1 MGTQQQKGQERVHR
15 TTTPFW
21 RSRWSAVAMLSVIS
35 AVVITCLLSQM
46 QAFTVL
52 DGGRRF
58 IISARTADVTEAMR
72 LAGVTVGEHDA
83 VRCTGNE
90 ITINRAFAVTVT
102 VDGDTRQVYLTGG
115 TVGDALAEAG
125 VDTEEY
131 RLVNALVSDT
141 LDEGADIC
149 LESVLNYAERE
160 EREELAF
167 EKTVQYT
174 PDLPKGVSRVLQEGR
189 CGEVVRLVRDTV
201 VDGEVISSVVL
212 SEQRTEPVT
221 EIRLVGTT
229 VGMALSPAPYDIPLD
244 ELGQPIGY
252 KSLTVGQCTA
262 YTNDRGLCGKYT
274 STGRVAAVGVVA
286 VDPRVIPY
294 GTELY
299 IVSAD
304 GSVVYGY
311 AIAGDTGGALTSGR
325 VLVDLFM
332 DTYEDCMQFGRR
344 NMNVYI
350 LN

>member
-1 MGTQQQKGQERVHR
+1 MGTQQQNGYERVR
-15 TTTPFW
+15 RDMTPFW
-21 RSRWSAVAMLSVIS
+21 RSRWSAVALLSVIS

-46 QAFTVL
+46 QAFTIL
-52 DGGRRF
+52 DGGQRF
-58 IISARTADVTEAMR
+58 IISARTADAAEAMR

-83 VRCTGNE
+83 VRRTGNE
-90 ITINRAFAVTVT
+90 ITIDRAFAVTVT
-102 VDGDTRQVYLTGG
+102 VDGETRQVYLTGG

-141 LDEGADIC
+141 LDEGDDIC
-149 LESVLNYAERE
+149 LESVLNYAERQ
-160 EREELAF
+160 EREEVPF

-174 PDLPKGVSRVLQEGR
+174 PDLPKGVSRVLQAGR
-189 CGEVVRLVRDTV
+189 CGEVVRMVRDTV
-201 VDGEVISSVVL
+201 VDGEVISTVVL

-229 VGMALSPAPYDIPLD
+229 VGMAMSSAPYDIELD

-304 GSVVYGY
+304 GSIVYGY

-325 VLVDLFM
+325 VLIDLFM

-344 NMNVYI
+344 DMNVYI

>member
-1 MGTQQQKGQERVHR
+1 MGTQEQRKNARTHR
-15 TTTPFW
+15 GTAFGC
-21 RSRWSAVAMLSVIS
+21 SRWSAVAMLSVIS

-52 DGGRRF
+52 DGGQRF
-58 IISARTADVTEAMR
+58 VISALTTDATEAMQ

-83 VRCTGNE
+83 IRCTGNE
-90 ITINRAFAVTVT
+90 VTIDRAFAVTVT
-102 VDGDTRQVYLTGG
+102 VDGETRQVYLTGG

-131 RLVNALVSDT
+131 RLVNALVTDA
-141 LDEGADIC
+141 LGEGADIC
-149 LESVLNYAERE
+149 LESVLNYAERTE
-160 EREELAF
+160 HEVLPHDVE
-167 EKTVQYT
+167 VQYT
-174 PDLPKGVSRVLQEGR
+174 ATLPKGVSRVVQAGR
-189 CGEVVRLVRDTV
+189 DGEIVRVVRDTV

-212 SEQRTEPVT
+212 SEQRTEPLT
-221 EIRLVGTT
+221 ETRLVGTT
-229 VGMALSPAPYDIPLD
+229 VGMAMSTAPYDIELD

-252 KSLTVGQCTA
+252 KSLTVGECTA

-344 NMNVYI
+344 DMNVYI

>member
-1 MGTQQQKGQERVHR
+1 MGTQHQKNRERVR
-15 TTTPFW
+15 RDVTPFW
-21 RSRWSAVAMLSVIS
+21 RSRWMATALLSVIS

-46 QAFTVL
+46 QAFTIL

-58 IISARTADVTEAMR
+58 TISARTTDVTEAMR

-90 ITINRAFAVTVT
+90 ITIDRAFAVTVT
-102 VDGDTRQVYLTGG
+102 VNGETKEVYLTGG

-125 VDTEEY
+125 VNTDEY
-131 RLVNALVSDT
+131 CLVNAMMSDT
-141 LDEGADIC
+141 LDEGTDIC
-149 LESVLNYAERE
+149 LESVLKYAERE
-160 EREELAF
+160 DREELPF
-167 EKTVQYT
+167 ETVVQYT
-174 PDLPKGVSRVLQEGR
+174 PDLPKGVSRVTQKGQN
-189 CGEVVRLVRDTV
+189 GEVVRQIRDTV

-212 SEQRTEPVT
+212 SERRTEPVT

-229 VGMALSPAPYDIPLD
+229 VGMAMSKPPYEIELD

-350 LN
+350 LS

>member
-1 MGTQQQKGQERVHR
+1 MGTQQQKRYERVR
-15 TTTPFW
+15 RETTPFW
-21 RSRWSAVAMLSVIS
+21 RSRWSAVALLSVIS

-46 QAFTVL
+46 QAFTIL
-52 DGGRRF
+52 DGGQRF
-58 IISARTADVTEAMR
+58 TISARTADAAEAMR

-83 VRCTGNE
+83 IRCTGNE
-90 ITINRAFAVTVT
+90 ITIDRAFAVTVT
-102 VDGDTRQVYLTGG
+102 VDGETRQVYLTGG

-125 VDTEEY
+125 VDTAEY

-141 LDEGADIC
+141 LDEGDDIC
-149 LESVLNYAERE
+149 LESVLNYTERE
-160 EREELAF
+160 EREEVPF
-167 EKTVQYT
+167 EKKAQYT
-174 PDLPKGVSRVLQEGR
+174 PDLPKGVSRVLQKGR
-189 CGEVVRLVRDTV
+189 CGEVVRVVRDTV
-201 VDGEVISSVVL
+201 VDGEVVSTVVL
-212 SEQRTEPVT
+212 SEQRTEPVE

-229 VGMALSPAPYDIPLD
+229 VGMAMSTAPYDIELD

-262 YTNDRGLCGKYT
+262 YTNDRGLCGKKT

-304 GSVVYGY
+304 GSIVYGY

-332 DTYEDCMQFGRR
+332 DTYEDCMKFGRR
-344 NMNVYI
+344 DMNVYI

>member
-1 MGTQQQKGQERVHR
+1 M
-15 TTTPFW
+15 
-21 RSRWSAVAMLSVIS
+21 
-35 AVVITCLLSQM
+35 
-46 QAFTVL
+46 
-52 DGGRRF
+52 
-58 IISARTADVTEAMR
+58 
-72 LAGVTVGEHDA
+72 
-83 VRCTGNE
+83 
-90 ITINRAFAVTVT
+90 
-102 VDGDTRQVYLTGG
+102 
-115 TVGDALAEAG
+115 
-125 VDTEEY
+125 
-131 RLVNALVSDT
+131 
-141 LDEGADIC
+141 
-149 LESVLNYAERE
+149 NYVERE
-160 EREELAF
+160 DREELPY
-167 EKTVQYT
+167 ETVVQYT
-174 PDLPKGVSRVLQEGR
+174 PDMPKGMSRVLQEGKN
-189 CGEVVRLVRDTV
+189 GEIVRLVRDTLA
-201 VDGEVISSVVL
+201 DGEVVSSVVL
-212 SEQRTEPVT
+212 SEQRTEAVT

-229 VGMALSPAPYDIPLD
+229 VGMAMSPAPYDIELD

-325 VLVDLFM
+325 VLIDLFM

-350 LN
+350 LNG